1 MLKRCRCW
9 LSILLAC
16 LLSTAAWGSEHSE
29 YVEGQA
35 LVVLRGGVSRVTAA
49 DVSHGGARNRL
60 NYVAAST
67 QARVLSTYPALSE
80 ASGRE
85 VFALVA
91 SDRKTTEELLRE
103 LEKDPNVLAA
113 SPNYRVYPLKS
124 PNDPQYADGSLW
136 GMKKIKVAEVWDT
149 ATGSPDVYTAVI
161 DTGIARE
168 HEDLKDRVSLQYS
181 RNCCGE
187 AETYIDDK
195 KGHGSHV
202 AGTIAATGNNG
213 KGVVGVNWNGGI
225 IALKVFPDQGKGAAD
240 SDIAKA
246 LDYLTKLLLKDPSL
260 KVPAVNLSLGGYE
273 PLKPEKNVE
282 SPMWLAYKALDKLD
296 RTVIVVA
303 AGNEGLEV
311 GRPAPFTDYARSVV
325 QGRYVYPASYIG
337 IDNLVV
343 VGAMQSDDQGASFSN
358 WSDTNVDIA
367 APGAGILSSIP
378 REAPDENGLPYNK
391 DYVRWSG
398 TSMAAPH
405 VAGAISLLASIFPG
419 KKASEL
425 KAAILEG
432 ADREINPV
440 AKPDPEGPNHVGL
453 NVLGQKLSVWGMLDV
468 KGAYDRLR
476 TGNSASPH
484 PIEVPRSS
492 WSISV
497 GDEPGRAGYRKVI
510 LTASFDLAPLKG
522 KAPSAPEVFCNNPL
536 ENVRAVLNV
545 ASGTGEVRI
554 EGVLSKDLLDYTVLR
569 RLTYKADG
577 RRYAA
582 KLQGA
587 PMLFRRIKGYTV
599 IPPSP
604 VALKK
609 ESWRVYVNEDTDGD
623 TCRVW
628 VEVPFNTGWRSPS
641 NPDVQVVNVPGVELI
656 TAAYFNYAQ
665 NGSGWRLN
673 WRGRIPTAQLK
684 AFGIASIRYKV
695 REWDDV
701 MEARLS
707 PSPMMI
713 KDMRGFKD
721 PSDPTPQP
729 DPNPNPGPAPN
740 PNPGPAPNPNP
751 NPNPQDPTP
760 NDPDQPDPDKPRDPS
775 PDKPDKPRPDEPRPD
790 EPTNPDDNAVPR
802 DPEQWRISVD
812 EPDAA
817 GNVPVELETR
827 ISLPQPPVVESL
839 KADATGFVPE
849 TLKVELA
856 VEALQENGT
865 MAFAEGPET
874 EPLER
879 TTSTQALSY
888 GLRITGKVAKGQ
900 WDTASIRSIR
910 CRLDGVEGETTISL
924 GEQGVLLKSMKKQEP
939 EVKPEE
945 KKTSGSGG
953 CDVGFGGLLLLSAV
967 ALFLRGRC
975 R

>member
-91 SDRKTTEELLRE
+91 SDRKTTEELVRE

-136 GMKKIKVAEVWDT
+136 GIEKIRVAEVWDK

-161 DTGIARE
+161 DTGIAKE

-225 IALKVFPDQGKGAAD
+225 IALKVFPDRGKGAAD

-273 PLKPEKNVE
+273 PNRPDKYMGT
-282 SPMWLAYKALDKLD
+282 PMGLAYKALDKLD

-343 VGAMQSDDQGASFSN
+343 VGAMQSNDQGASFSN
-358 WSDTNVDIA
+358 WSDTNVDIT

-391 DYVRWSG
+391 DYDRWNG

-405 VAGAISLLASIFPG
+405 VAGAISLLASIFPD

-432 ADREINPV
+432 ANREINPV

-453 NVLGQKLSVWGMLDV
+453 NALGQKLSVWGMLDV

-476 TGNSASPH
+476 TGSLNAPH
-484 PIEVPRSS
+484 PIEVPRAS

-497 GDEPGRAGYRKVI
+497 GEEPGRAGYRKVI

-522 KAPSAPEVFCNNPL
+522 KVPSAPEVFCNNQL
-536 ENVRAVLNV
+536 ENIRAVLNV

-569 RLTYKADG
+569 RLTYEADG
-577 RRYAA
+577 HRYAA

-599 IPPSP
+599 IPPTP

-609 ESWRVYVNEDTDGD
+609 ESWRVYINEDTDGD

-628 VEVPFNTGWRSPS
+628 VEAPFNTGWRSPS
-641 NPDVQVVNVPGVELI
+641 SPDVEVVDVPGVELI
-656 TAAYFNYAQ
+656 TAAYFDYAQ
-665 NGSGWRLN
+665 DGSGWRLI
-673 WRGRIPTAQLK
+673 WRGRIPTARLK

-695 REWDDV
+695 REWNDV
-701 MEARLS
+701 IEATLS

-721 PSDPTPQP
+721 PSDPTP
-729 DPNPNPGPAPN
+729 
-740 PNPGPAPNPNP
+740 PNPNP
-751 NPNPQDPTP
+751 NPNPGPNPGPNPNPGPSPRPQDPA
-760 NDPDQPDPDKPRDPS
+760 PDKPKDPS
-775 PDKPDKPRPDEPRPD
+775 PGKPSPEKPRPDEP
-790 EPTNPDDNAVPR
+790 ENPDDNSVPR
-802 DPEQWRISVD
+802 DPEQWGITVG

-817 GNVPVELETR
+817 GNVPVKLETR
-827 ISLPQPPVVESL
+827 ISLPKPLVAGSL
-839 KADATGFVPE
+839 KADATGFVPG
-849 TLKVELA
+849 TIT
-856 VEALQENGT
+856 VEAVREKGT
-865 MAFAEGPET
+865 MAFAEDPEAD
-874 EPLER
+874 PLER
-879 TTSTQALSY
+879 TASNQDLSY
-888 GLRITGKVAKGQ
+888 GLRIAGKVAKGQ

-910 CRLDGVEGETTISL
+910 CRLEGVEGERTIGL
-924 GEQGVLLKSMKKQEP
+924 GERGVLLKSMKKQEP

-945 KKTSGSGG
+945 RKTSGSGG
-953 CDVGFGGLLLLSAV
+953 CDAGFGGLLLLSAA

>member
-1 MLKRCRCW
+1 MLKRFRCW

-49 DVSHGGARNRL
+49 SVSHGGARNRL
-60 NYVAAST
+60 NHMAASA
-67 QARVLSTYPALSE
+67 QAQVLSTYPALSE

-91 SDRKTTEELLRE
+91 SDRKTTEELVRE
-103 LEKDPNVLAA
+103 LEKNPNVLAV

-124 PNDPQYADGSLW
+124 PDDPQYVDGSLW
-136 GMKKIKVAEVWDT
+136 GMKKIRVSEVWDI

-161 DTGIARE
+161 DTGIAIE

-213 KGVVGVNWNGGI
+213 KGVVGVNWNSGI

-246 LDYLTKLLLKDPSL
+246 LDYLTKLLLKEPSL

-273 PLKPEKNVE
+273 PKRPDKNVGT
-282 SPMWLAYKALDKLD
+282 PMWLAYKALDKLD

-311 GRPAPFTDYARSVV
+311 GRPAPFTDYSRSVV
-325 QGRYVYPASYIG
+325 QGHYVYPASYIG

-367 APGAGILSSIP
+367 APGADILSSIP
-378 REAPDENGLPYNK
+378 REAHDEKGLPYNK
-391 DYVRWSG
+391 DYDQWSG

-405 VAGAISLLASIFPG
+405 VAGAISLLASIFPD

-432 ADREINPV
+432 ANRGINPV
-440 AKPDPEGPNHVGL
+440 AKPDPEGANHVGL
-453 NVLGQKLSVWGMLDV
+453 NALRQKLSVWGMLDV

-476 TGNSASPH
+476 AGPPASPH
-484 PIEVPRSS
+484 PIEVPRAS

-497 GDEPGRAGYRKVI
+497 GEEPGRAEYRKVI

-522 KAPSAPEVFCNNPL
+522 KAPSTPEVFCNNPL
-536 ENVRAVLNV
+536 ENVQAVLNV

-554 EGVLSKDLLDYTVLR
+554 EGVLSRDLLDYTVLR
-569 RLTYKADG
+569 RLTYEVDG
-577 RRYAA
+577 YRYAA

-604 VALKK
+604 LVLKK
-609 ESWRVYVNEDTDGD
+609 ESWKVYVNKDVDGD

-628 VEVPFNTGWRSPS
+628 VEVPFNTGWRTPS
-641 NPDVQVVNVPGVELI
+641 SPDVQVVDVPGVELLK
-656 TAAYFNYAQ
+656 AAYFDYAQ
-665 NGSGWRLN
+665 DGSGWRFN

-684 AFGIASIRYKV
+684 AFGIASIRYRV

-701 MEARLS
+701 MEATLS

-713 KDMRGFKD
+713 KDMRGFKA
-721 PSDPTPQP
+721 PENPTPQ
-729 DPNPNPGPAPN
+729 
-740 PNPGPAPNPNP
+740 PNPNP
-751 NPNPQDPTP
+751 NPNPGP
-760 NDPDQPDPDKPRDPS
+760 NPQPNPNPGPSPKPQNPAPDKPKDPSPGKPDNPS
-775 PDKPDKPRPDEPRPD
+775 PDKPRPD
-790 EPTNPDDNAVPR
+790 EPTNPDDNAVPK
-802 DPEQWRISVD
+802 DPEQWEITVG

-817 GNVPVELETR
+817 GNVPVKLATR
-827 ISLPQPPVVESL
+827 ISLSKPLVAGSL
-839 KADATGFVPE
+839 KADTTGFVPG
-849 TLKVELA
+849 TLT
-856 VEALQENGT
+856 VEALRNAT
-865 MAFAEGPET
+865 VAFMEELDAESLDWT
-874 EPLER
+874 V
-879 TTSTQALSY
+879 STQALSY
-888 GLRITGKVAKGQ
+888 ELRVAGKVAKGQ

-910 CRLDGVEGETTISL
+910 CRLEGVEGERTIGL
-924 GEQGVLLKSMKKQEP
+924 GNQGLLLKSMKKQKP
-939 EVKPEE
+939 EVKPEDR
-945 KKTSGSGG
+945 KTSGSGG
-953 CDVGFGGLLLLSAV
+953 CDAGFGGLLLLSAA
-967 ALFLRGRC
+967 ALVRRKRC